1 MAIIVKIEMQ
11 RCNSAGIKMSS
22 SRDSVLWGSA
32 ANMETVSHIKAAL
45 QDVTQLF
52 DGQMIK
58 SHTDM
63 IRNICDQYAA
73 GSWDFASYTGTVK
86 Y

>member
-11 RCNSAGIKMSS
+11 RCNNAGIKMSS
-22 SRDSVLWGSA
+22 IRDIVLWGSA
-32 ANMETVSHIKAAL
+32 ANIETVSHIKAAL

-52 DGQMIK
+52 DGQITK

-63 IRNICDQYAA
+63 IRDVCDQYAA

-86 Y
+86 F